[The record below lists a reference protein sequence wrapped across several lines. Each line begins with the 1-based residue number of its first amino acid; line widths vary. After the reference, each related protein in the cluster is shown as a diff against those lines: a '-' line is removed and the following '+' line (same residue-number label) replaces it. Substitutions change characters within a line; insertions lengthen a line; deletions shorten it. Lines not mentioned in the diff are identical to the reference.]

1 MFQARLL
8 VHVVHQGRAQ
18 QRGDLV
24 DDRLLHQ
31 RGRLDPIRR
40 EVLRLLRA
48 AWRALLLVPQGLN
61 FLEASLDRKRF
72 ANL

>member
-8 VHVVHQGRAQ
+8 IHVVHQGRAQ

-31 RGRLDPIRR
+31 RGRLDPVRG
-40 EVLRLLRA
+40 EVLGLQRA
-48 AWRALLLVPQGLN
+48 ARRTLLLVPQGLN
-61 FLEASLDRKRF
+61 ILEASNYL
-72 ANL
+72 